1 MHSEKLRCDSAGRAG
16 MVARMINDLLREAL
30 TLDRYPR
37 SNSYDP
43 QWIVDNLMGPHP
55 LWCAEALTQV
65 MTLRPGMRVLDLGCG
80 TALTSIFLA
89 REYDVEMW
97 AADLWV
103 DPTDNW
109 KRIQSAGVADQ
120 VRPIHVD
127 ARELPFGRGFFDV
140 IFSVGAYHYFGT
152 GTDYLTYC
160 IEFLRPQGSLGIVVP
175 GIRDTPDGI
184 LPPCLA
190 DNWSADMCTWLPPD
204 WWRRHWERTG
214 LVTVDHADFI
224 PHGWQDWL
232 RWLEACNLVDKGHP
246 PSEQLLQ
253 ADQGNHLGLT
263 RVVAHRSD

>member
-1 MHSEKLRCDSAGRAG
+1 VRQPPDHAVANGSFATAAPTPAISVGDVDDLAGQYRPVGLESLSDNDETELVKACERGQVRAG
-16 MVARMINDLLREAL
+16 EGSVRHVEVFWMRRVGTFIIRRPRPLPRQRRAAPLY
-30 TLDRYPR
+30 TLNCEEP
-37 SNSYDP
+37 
-43 QWIVDNLMGPHP
+43 
-55 LWCAEALTQV
+55 
-65 MTLRPGMRVLDLGCG
+65 
-80 TALTSIFLA
+80 
-89 REYDVEMW
+89 
-97 AADLWV
+97 
-103 DPTDNW
+103 
-109 KRIQSAGVADQ
+109 
-120 VRPIHVD
+120 
-127 ARELPFGRGFFDV
+127 

-184 LPPCLA
+184 LPPYLA

-214 LVTVDHADFI
+214 LVTVDYADFL

-263 RVVAHRSD
+263 RVVAHRSN